1 MNQPSSHAAILSI
14 GTAVPTY
21 RVEQE
26 PLLGWMTEALH
37 AGPGLTRW
45 LRHLYNYS
53 GITTRYACI
62 PDALNPPAESRFA
75 PGRPRTEI
83 NTTIERMSIYE
94 RESVVVG
101 SQAARRAVEDFS
113 ATHAC
118 DIASVTDS
126 ISHLIVV
133 SCTGFFAPGLDLM
146 IARQLG
152 LRSNVERTLV
162 GFMGCAAA
170 FNGMRL
176 AHHIVQGQP
185 SARVMVVCVELCS
198 LHIQPGHDRENLIS
212 ASLFADGAAA
222 CLVGASP
229 RQHGDR
235 FDIQAFYTNVQPD
248 TEADMIWRI
257 GNHGFEL
264 RLSPQI
270 PNRLGEIAPNAMQSL
285 VGSYDHLRFWAI
297 HPGGRAIVDRLA
309 DIFQLSEAQVAASRS
324 VLRDYGNMSSPT
336 ILFVLHAIREQ
347 LRRDKTGA
355 GGEGVAMAFGPGLVI
370 EMAHLAYVPASGL
383 AQTDQD
389 VAVKGLPVEQL
400 A

>member
-21 RVEQE
+21 RVDQE
-26 PLLGWMTEALH
+26 PLLGWMTEALR
-37 AGPGLTRW
+37 AGPSLARW
-45 LRHLYNYS
+45 LRQLYKFS

-62 PDALNPPAESRFA
+62 PDALLPPTESRFA
-75 PGRPRTEI
+75 PGRPLEEI
-83 NTTIERMSIYE
+83 NTTIERMAIYE
-94 RESVVVG
+94 RESVVIA
-101 SQAARRAVEDFS
+101 SQAARRSVEDFC
-113 ATHAC
+113 ANHTV
-118 DIASVTDS
+118 DIADTLNS

-152 LRSNVERTLV
+152 LRPDVERTLV

-176 AHHIVQGQP
+176 ASHIVRGQP
-185 SARVMVVCVELCS
+185 AARVLVVCVELCS
-198 LHIQPGHDRENLIS
+198 LHIQPGHNREDLIS

-222 CLVGASP
+222 CLIGATP
-229 RQHGDR
+229 QLQGDH
-235 FDIQAFYTNVQPD
+235 FDIYASYTNVQPD
-248 TEADMIWRI
+248 TESDMIWRI

-270 PNRLGEIAPNAMQSL
+270 PGRLGEIAPQAVQSL
-285 VGSYDHLRFWAI
+285 IGAYDHLRFWAI

-309 DIFQLSEAQVAASRS
+309 EIFQLTEADVAASRAI
-324 VLRDYGNMSSPT
+324 LRDYGNMSSPT

-347 LRRDKTGA
+347 LRYAEHTA
-355 GGEGVAMAFGPGLVI
+355 PAEGVAMAFGPGLVI
-370 EMAHLAYVPASGL
+370 EMAHLAYVPAAGT
-383 AQTDQD
+383 AQPDQQRTL
-389 VAVKGLPVEQL
+389 KGLTVEQL